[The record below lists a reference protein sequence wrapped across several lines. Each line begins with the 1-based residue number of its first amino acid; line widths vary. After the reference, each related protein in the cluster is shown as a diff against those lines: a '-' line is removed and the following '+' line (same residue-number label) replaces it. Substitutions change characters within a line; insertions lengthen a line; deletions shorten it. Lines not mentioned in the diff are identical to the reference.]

1 MDIVLTG
8 IPRSGTTLTCSL
20 LNRLAQCVA
29 LHEPML
35 PHELAAL
42 DFPLG
47 YLQGVD
53 RFFASQRASLL
64 VRGTAITKARDGGVP
79 DNPFGSSRDGDGRRQ
94 SSTPRQE
101 VRFDKGLRPG
111 FRLVIKHP
119 SCFTATLPTLCARFP
134 CFAVIRNP
142 LGVLLSWQSIRAN
155 VQGGRVPA
163 AEAFDGRLRSS
174 LDGEP
179 DRLERQVIILRW
191 FLARYAA
198 CLSATQVIRYE
209 DLVSSRGQ
217 ALAAIDPAARQLNA
231 PLESR
236 NANPLYEPSL
246 VHLLADRLLSD
257 ESIFSHFYA
266 ASEIRQLRD
275 RWS

>member
-42 DFPLG
+42 EFPFG
-47 YLQGVD
+47 YLEGVAS
-53 RFFASQRASLL
+53 FFASQRVSLL

-79 DNPFGSSRDGDGRRQ
+79 DNPFGASRDGDGRRQ
-94 SSTPRQE
+94 STTPRQE

-119 SCFTATLPTLCARFP
+119 SFFTATLPTLGTRFP
-134 CFAVIRNP
+134 CFAIVRNP
-142 LGVLLSWQSIRAN
+142 LGVLLSWQSIRAK
-155 VQGGRVPA
+155 VQLGRVPA
-163 AEAFDGRLRSS
+163 AEAFDERLRRS

-179 DRLERQVIILRW
+179 ERLERQVIILRW
-191 FLARYAA
+191 FLSRYAE
-198 CLSATQVIRYE
+198 CLPGEHVIRYE
-209 DLVSSRGQ
+209 DLISSRGQ
-217 ALAAIDPAARQLNA
+217 ALTAIDPAARRLNE

-236 NANPLYEPSL
+236 NANPLYEPGL
-246 VHLLADRLLSD
+246 VQQLADRLLSD
-257 ESIFSHFYA
+257 ESIFCRFYA
-266 ASEIRQLRD
+266 ASEVRQLRD